1 MPLNLK
7 LLNSAWQYHM
17 LQMFR
22 IHGTMTLCCVWFP
35 LHDGGKVLKL
45 CCLVLDVLHALV
57 IITRLN
63 VLQVFQLRYRSMI
76 DLHWSQTLLCERYI
90 KQFFL
95 FHYSDPWTYYVRI
108 LVVKDWLDKFLK
120 KTLSISFW
128 LLFQVGPQDH
138 TTLSSVSWQMVPG
151 RSVAL
156 VFLVEPSILHSTII
170 LGMRNWVKQRKLQQH
185 KKCCPKFNSVQ

>member
-22 IHGTMTLCCVWFP
+22 IHGTMTLCCVRFP

-57 IITRLN
+57 IIKGLN
-63 VLQVFQLRYRSMI
+63 VLQVFQLRHRSLI
-76 DLHWSQTLLCERYI
+76 NLHWSQTLLCQRYI

-95 FHYSDPWTYYVRI
+95 FHYSEAMNI
-108 LVVKDWLDKFLK
+108 LRQDIGCQRLAWQISKENFIYLILAAFPGWSTGPHHSK
-120 KTLSISFW
+120 LSVLTNGARTFCC
-128 LLFQVGPQDH
+128 
-138 TTLSSVSWQMVPG
+138 SSVYGW
-151 RSVAL
+151 AL
-156 VFLVEPSILHSTII
+156 NPSLHHNIRNEELGETKEASTTQKM
-170 LGMRNWVKQRKLQQH
+170 L
-185 KKCCPKFNSVQ
+185 PKI